1 MKIYTKTGDKGTTS
15 LYGGK
20 PSLKSG
26 KIVDL
31 IGTVDEL
38 NSSIGVAIS
47 SSSQSTQLLLT
58 PIQHDLFAI
67 GGYLAGDTSQKQKN
81 DFKKKTQA
89 IEKIIDK
96 LSLKLPPL
104 RFFILPGGSV
114 SSSNLHFART
124 VCRRCERLLVDYLN
138 DTNWMEKEADILSF
152 INRLSDFLYILARK
166 ENFDQGLDD
175 VVWKSIK

>member
-38 NSSIGVAIS
+38 NSIIGVALANS
-47 SSSQSTQLLLT
+47 TPSTQKLLT
-58 PIQHDLFAI
+58 PIQNDLFVI

-81 DFKKKTQA
+81 DFKKKTLLM
-89 IEKIIDK
+89 EKHIDK
-96 LSLKLPPL
+96 ISVGLPPL

-114 SSSNLHFART
+114 SSANLHYART
-124 VCRRCERLLVDYLN
+124 VCRRCERLFVDYLN
-138 DTNWMEKEADILSF
+138 DTNWMEKEADILAF
-152 INRLSDFLYILARK
+152 LNRLSDFIYILARK
-166 ENFDQGLDD
+166 ENFEQGVDD
-175 VVWKSIK
+175 VIWKSIK